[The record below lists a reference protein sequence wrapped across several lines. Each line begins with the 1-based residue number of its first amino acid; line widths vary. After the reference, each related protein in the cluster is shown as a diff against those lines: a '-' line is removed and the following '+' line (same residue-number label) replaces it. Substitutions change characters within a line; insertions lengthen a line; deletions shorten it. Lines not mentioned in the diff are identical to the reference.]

1 VEVVMR
7 DVAGL
12 MHLAFKLVH
21 EVSDAC
27 LAMEREP
34 EMRAHRVHATLIADS
49 GVSALAHVAAASAGL
64 TDPSLA
70 ARLHVTDSL
79 RGAREEL
86 RVLKQRLHVVQGLHY
101 VPDHAAAEIAAK
113 VDELSI
119 VLMAL
124 TVEVRGNHMA
134 A

>member
-1 VEVVMR
+1 MKDVV
-7 DVAGL
+7 GL
-12 MHLAFKLVH
+12 MQVAFSVAH

-27 LAMEREP
+27 LAIEREP
-34 EMRAHRVHATLIADS
+34 GMRGHRAQATLIADS
-49 GVSALAHVAAASAGL
+49 GVSALAHVAAASASL

-86 RVLKQRLHVVQGLHY
+86 RTLRQRLNSARHLRY
-101 VPDHAAAEIAAK
+101 LREDLAEDVMKKA
-113 VDELSI
+113 DDLSVI
-119 VLMAL
+119 LMAL
-124 TVEVRGNHMA
+124 AVEVRGNHIA